1 MLNPNLEGV
10 TWYRID
16 FPEAEVLVSV
26 TNKTGRVYTTPEA
39 YKRLKGKRIVKIAKR
54 YPVTEVQKA

>member
-1 MLNPNLEGV
+1 MFNPLLEGV

-26 TNKTGRVYTTPEA
+26 SNKTGRIYTAPES
-39 YKRLKGKRIVKIAKR
+39 YKRLKGKRIAKLKKK
-54 YPVTEVQKA
+54 YKVVEVQKA